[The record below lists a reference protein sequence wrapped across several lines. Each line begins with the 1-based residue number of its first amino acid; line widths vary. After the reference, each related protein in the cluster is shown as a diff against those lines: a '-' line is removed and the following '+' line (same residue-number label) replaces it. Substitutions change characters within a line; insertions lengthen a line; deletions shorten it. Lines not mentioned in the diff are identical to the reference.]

1 MAQKASWAPHLTT
14 EGGKNKRT
22 EKPQSPSASKQGD
35 SAVDPTAVKG
45 ATM

>member
-1 MAQKASWAPHLTT
+1 MAQKAAGHPHLTT
-14 EGGKNKRT
+14 EGRKNERT

-35 SAVDPTAVKG
+35 IAEDPTAVKG